1 MPNKSAPLTP
11 RGQWIKLAIARVDCP
26 EPGCEMPRGTPC
38 RRLDGGEENLARNS
52 NAHVARRRLAG
63 MPPDVPTR

>member
-1 MPNKSAPLTP
+1 MSNRSAPLTP

-38 RRLDGGEENLARNS
+38 RRMDGGEENLTRNS

-63 MPPDVPTR
+63 MPPDVPTH